1 MNLYKD
7 KFDTVRR
14 NPYSIPSLLEP
25 TGIAR
30 SDGRRPDGISV
41 MPWRNGRTL
50 VWDATCPDTFAPS
63 NVALTAREAGLVA
76 SQAEK
81 AKTQK
86 YALLGSSH
94 HFVPF
99 AIETSGVFG
108 PEAITF
114 IRELGH
120 RIRAETG
127 EPCSLQFLMQRI
139 AVAVQRGNAAAVRGT
154 SPPTDNVFLTICL
167 FRMIMH
173 IIYIKLHYLY
183 MY

>member
-1 MNLYKD
+1 
-7 KFDTVRR
+7 
-14 NPYSIPSLLEP
+14 
-25 TGIAR
+25 
-30 SDGRRPDGISV
+30 

-63 NVALTAREAGLVA
+63 HVALAAREAGLVA

-86 YALLGSSH
+86 YALLGFSH
-94 HFVPF
+94 HFVPI
-99 AIETSGVFG
+99 AIETSGGFG

-114 IRELGH
+114 TELGH

-127 EPCSLQFLMQRI
+127 ELRSLQFVMQGI

-154 SPPTDNVFLTICL
+154 SPPTDNGFI
-167 FRMIMH
+167 
-173 IIYIKLHYLY
+173 
-183 MY
+183 

>member
-1 MNLYKD
+1 MV
-7 KFDTVRR
+7 F
-14 NPYSIPSLLEP
+14 
-25 TGIAR
+25 
-30 SDGRRPDGISV
+30 SDAI
-41 MPWRNGRTL
+41 L

-63 NVALTAREAGLVA
+63 HVALAAREAGLVA

-86 YALLGSSH
+86 YALLGTSH

-114 IRELGH
+114 IKELGH

-127 EPCSLQFLMQRI
+127 EPRSLQFLMQGI

-154 SPPTDNVFLTICL
+154 SPPTDNVFI
-167 FRMIMH
+167 
-173 IIYIKLHYLY
+173 
-183 MY
+183 

>member
-1 MNLYKD
+1 
-7 KFDTVRR
+7 
-14 NPYSIPSLLEP
+14 
-25 TGIAR
+25 
-30 SDGRRPDGISV
+30 

-63 NVALTAREAGLVA
+63 HVALAAREAGLVA

-94 HFVPF
+94 HFVPI
-99 AIETSGVFG
+99 AIKTSGVFG

-114 IRELGH
+114 IKELGH

-127 EPCSLQFLMQRI
+127 EPHSLQFLMQGI

-154 SPPTDNVFLTICL
+154 SSPTDNGFI
-167 FRMIMH
+167 
-173 IIYIKLHYLY
+173 
-183 MY
+183 

>member
-1 MNLYKD
+1 MNDLLKRSLASA
-7 KFDTVRR
+7 K
-14 NPYSIPSLLEP
+14 IPSLLEP

-63 NVALTAREAGLVA
+63 HVALAAGLVA

-86 YALLGSSH
+86 YAFLRSSH
-94 HFVPF
+94 HFVSF
-99 AIETSGVFG
+99 AIKASGVFG
-108 PEAITF
+108 QEAITF
-114 IRELGH
+114 IKELGH

-127 EPCSLQFLMQRI
+127 EPRSLQCLMQSI
-139 AVAVQRGNAAAVRGT
+139 AVAVQRGNAPAVRGT
-154 SPPTDNVFLTICL
+154 SPPTANVFI
-167 FRMIMH
+167 
-173 IIYIKLHYLY
+173 
-183 MY
+183 